1 MLKKI
6 IPHITMT
13 REQIRARIIAYSL
26 IITGISITFL
36 WGFITVY
43 KNCYNSM
50 HAEPMVVF
58 SISSENNST
67 EVIFLNKKYRL
78 SLK

>member
-6 IPHITMT
+6 IPHIAMT
-13 REQIRARIIAYSL
+13 REQIKSRIIAYSL
-26 IITGISITFL
+26 IITAMSIAFV

-58 SISSENNST
+58 SIRSENDRT

-78 SLK
+78 SLD

>member
-1 MLKKI
+1 MPERLI
-6 IPHITMT
+6 SHISMT
-13 REQIRARIIAYSL
+13 REQIKSRIIVYSL
-26 IITGISITFL
+26 IITAMSIAFM

-58 SISSENNST
+58 SVSYENNST
-67 EVIFLNKKYRL
+67 EVILLNKKYRL
-78 SLK
+78 SLS

>member
-1 MLKKI
+1 MQNKF
-6 IPHITMT
+6 IPHIDMT
-13 REQIRARIIAYSL
+13 REQIRSRIIAYSL
-26 IITGISITFL
+26 IITAMSIAFM

-78 SLK
+78 SIG

>member
-6 IPHITMT
+6 IPHIAMT
-13 REQIRARIIAYSL
+13 REQKRSRMIAYSL
-26 IITGISITFL
+26 IITAMSIAFV

-50 HAEPMVVF
+50 HSEPMVVF
-58 SISSENNST
+58 SVSAEGNHT
-67 EVIFLNKKYRL
+67 EIIFLNKKYRL
-78 SLK
+78 SLS

>member
-6 IPHITMT
+6 IPHIAMT
-13 REQIRARIIAYSL
+13 HEQIRSRIIAYSL
-26 IITGISITFL
+26 IITAMSTAFV

-67 EVIFLNKKYRL
+67 EVILLNKKYRL
-78 SLK
+78 SIG